1 MLGEEDLTMESAIAR
16 ATGMRFEP
24 VAILFS
30 DERPEKA
37 RQFKE
42 GKWGCAMFMLG
53 AATRGDTA
61 VFDRK
66 TFGCPGGA
74 VGLGF
79 GNEYK
84 NFPGGEDCFSYF
96 LSVGNGAWDKG
107 REECKKLEPFL
118 NKEMYDNFVHGERYA
133 RTPELVEDFVLNLPI
148 TDIPYTYVVFKP
160 LKEVVLAQEIPEVI
174 VFLGD
179 MDQIS
184 ALSVLANYGRPGN
197 ENVIFPFSAGCQ
209 NIGIYPFQETQSEY
223 PRAVLGLN
231 DISARVALKRMLKE
245 DVMTFVTPFSLYEEM
260 EKNVPGCFLERGTWE
275 QLMALKNKGTGR
287 K

>member
-1 MLGEEDLTMESAIAR
+1 MLGKEDLTMESAIAR
-16 ATGMRFEP
+16 ETGMRFEP

-30 DERPEKA
+30 DERLEKA

-53 AATRGDTA
+53 AATKGATA

-84 NFPGGEDCFSYF
+84 NFLGGEECFSYF
-96 LSVGNGAWDKG
+96 LSVGNGAWEKG
-107 REECKKLEPFL
+107 REACKKLEPFL
-118 NKEMYDNFVHGERYA
+118 NKEMYDNFAHGERYA
-133 RTPELVEDFVLNLPI
+133 RTPELVEDFVENLPI
-148 TDIPYTYVVFKP
+148 TDIPHEYVVFKP
-160 LKEVVLAQEIPEVI
+160 LKEVDPAREVPEVV

-184 ALSVLANYGRPGN
+184 ALSVLANYGRRGN
-197 ENVIFPFSAGCQ
+197 ENVIFPFAAGCQ
-209 NIGIYPFQETQSEY
+209 NIGIYPFQEAQTEY

-231 DISARVALKRMLKE
+231 DISARVALKRMLKT
-245 DVMTFVTPFSLYEEM
+245 DVMTFATPFSLFEEM
-260 EKNVPGCFLERGTWE
+260 EKNVAGSFLERGTWQ
-275 QLMALKNKGTGR
+275 QLMALKEKSR
-287 K
+287 

>member
-1 MLGEEDLTMESAIAR
+1 M
-16 ATGMRFEP
+16 
-24 VAILFS
+24 
-30 DERPEKA
+30 
-37 RQFKE
+37 
-42 GKWGCAMFMLG
+42 
-53 AATRGDTA
+53 
-61 VFDRK
+61 
-66 TFGCPGGA
+66 
-74 VGLGF
+74 
-79 GNEYK
+79 
-84 NFPGGEDCFSYF
+84 
-96 LSVGNGAWDKG
+96 
-107 REECKKLEPFL
+107 
-118 NKEMYDNFVHGERYA
+118 
-133 RTPELVEDFVLNLPI
+133 
-148 TDIPYTYVVFKP
+148 VFKP

-245 DVMTFVTPFSLYEEM
+245 DVMTFATPFSLYEEM